1 MAFNKTFGTASFIVL
16 AALFFA
22 GKAYGQDKIYTSD
35 DKVITGKVVQI
46 TPNQIHYY
54 VKYGPDSVLYI
65 INQRAVDSIIFSN
78 GATEVLPGFGKRK
91 KAHQNIPQL
100 NTWSF
105 DVCGFIYS
113 SISQSYER
121 RLKNG
126 KVGFRIPLYI
136 GYAGGGVAGTG
147 IFIPGGGG
155 VYFPAGGRY
164 INYYTNANLPTAT
177 YGGFSIATG
186 INPKVYL
193 FKNRYVRAYI
203 GPEFTIGYSIATNQ
217 YNTTGFNVTIFNLTE
232 RDGTFAA
239 IAKFGFMFF
248 PIDKLSMC
256 LDGGVGTVCMFGSP
270 TPLGWAGGWH
280 FGFALGTNF

>member
-1 MAFNKTFGTASFIVL
+1 MVFQQILRALIICILLPAVGFNCH
-16 AALFFA
+16 
-22 GKAYGQDKIYTSD
+22 GQDKIYTSD
-35 DKVITGKVVQI
+35 GKIITGKVVQI
-46 TPNQIHYY
+46 TPYQIHYY
-54 VKYGPDSVLYI
+54 VKYGLDSVLYV
-65 INQRAVDSIIFSN
+65 INQKTVDSIIFFN
-78 GATEVLPGFGKRK
+78 GATNVLPGFRKRR
-91 KAHQNIPQL
+91 KAHENIPQL

-136 GYAGGGVAGTG
+136 AYAGGGVAGTG
-147 IFIPGGGG
+147 IFIRGSGDGA
-155 VYFPAGGRY
+155 YFPAEGRY
-164 INYYTNANLPTAT
+164 LDYGNQPTST

-193 FKNRYVRAYI
+193 FKNRYVRAYV
-203 GPEFTIGYSIATNQ
+203 GPEFTIGYSTATSQ
-217 YNTTGFNVTIFNLTE
+217 YSAEYSTNGFIPAYKMTE
-232 RDGTFAA
+232 ADGTFAS

-256 LDGGVGTVCMFGSP
+256 LEGGVGAVCMFGSP